1 MRWGER
7 QRMSEEA
14 GKQRGRDTKGE
25 RGVDR
30 PRGGGAWER
39 HQESI
44 SERSGERW
52 GERMTGREIVD
63 RQRDEGR
70 ENDTLKP

>member
-1 MRWGER
+1 MRR
-7 QRMSEEA
+7 QGNREVETP
-14 GKQRGRDTKGE
+14 RGREGWTDHG
-25 RGVDR
+25 
-30 PRGGGAWER
+30 GGGAWER